1 MKRFLAGL
9 VLIGALVAGAVF
21 LADRPG
27 SVSLVWDGWRI
38 DTSVAVVVV
47 AIIAVLIVGA
57 LLVRVLRGI
66 LGAPG
71 AFLRARRERRRRE
84 GYRALTQGMVAVA
97 AGEAEEARR
106 LARRADALLAEPP
119 LTLLLQAQAA
129 QLSGDENAARSYFSA
144 MLERPETEFLGVR
157 GLLTQALKSG
167 DDRAALELAERARQ
181 LRPRTGWA
189 LASLTELQARAGHW
203 KAAQATLAQAVK
215 RKALPPADG
224 KRMEAALLLEQSHAA
239 AAAGDTR
246 AALLLAERAQNA
258 DTGFAPAAV
267 WNATLL
273 RDAGRL
279 RQAARGLEAAWRRA
293 PEPAL
298 AEVYRTL
305 ASGEAPLAQIKRL
318 QRLADANADH
328 LETHL
333 MMAEAALAARL
344 WGEARRH
351 LARAGVSDEGDT
363 TGPSPPARACRLMA
377 EVEESE
383 RGDGALARRWLSRA
397 ATTASD
403 ATYVCAKCETESARW
418 VSRCPQCR
426 AFASFEWRVPAR
438 ATRLPSNV
446 ALPPLLAP
454 LAAAMDA
461 SSISSPAAI
470 ISPPVIAARPT

>member
-1 MKRFLAGL
+1 MKRLLAGL
-9 VLIGALVAGAVF
+9 VLIAVLVAGAVY

-97 AGEAEEARR
+97 AGEPEEARR
-106 LARRADALLAEPP
+106 LARKADALLAEPP

-129 QLSGDENAARSYFSA
+129 QLSGDEHAARSYFSA
-144 MLERPETEFLGVR
+144 MLERPETEFLGLR

-181 LRPRTGWA
+181 LRPKTGWA

-224 KRMEAALLLEQSHAA
+224 KRIEAALLLEQSHAA

-258 DTGFAPAAV
+258 DIAFAPAAV

-305 ASGEAPLAQIKRL
+305 APGEAPLAQIKRL
-318 QRLADANADH
+318 QRLADANPDH

-403 ATYVCAKCETESARW
+403 ATYVCAKCGTESARW

-438 ATRLPSNV
+438 ATRLPSNM